1 MKIQINCI
9 KQAVTEQLKKVT
21 DDVYCYCFKAGEQHK
36 NLETIY
42 DFYKFFNKIVL
53 IEKQSL

>member
-1 MKIQINCI
+1 MKIQIKLYKTSSNRTI
-9 KQAVTEQLKKVT
+9 KKVT